1 MATAVLNAV
10 IGAGDEPIDYDEK
23 YGFPIYQI
31 RKEEP
36 RAPQGVPAGL
46 EVYDKVDPKK
56 VDAAYAASGKEH
68 LRPIRDH
75 LGLIVEIR
83 GEKEADFLRLPGGKQ
98 IWEKMVKEEE
108 EREKTRL
115 TMKYKMMP
123 WLYDF

>member
-10 IGAGDEPIDYDEK
+10 IGAGDEPVDFDEK

-36 RAPQGVPAGL
+36 HAPQGVPAGL

-56 VDAAYAASGKEH
+56 IEQPTGKEH
-68 LRPIRDH
+68 LRPIRNHD
-75 LGLIVEIR
+75 GVIVEIR
-83 GEKEADFLRLPGGKQ
+83 GEREADFLRLQGGKQ
-98 IWEKMVKEEE
+98 IWERMVQEEE
-108 EREKTRL
+108 EKEKVRM

-123 WLYDF
+123 WMYDF